1 MNKIICLLILLA
13 SSVCAQNKYRLTAS
27 INTDC
32 DFFTSDN
39 QGNIY
44 TVKNDELIK
53 YNKAGKQL
61 CKFSNKKFGNISYVD
76 ASNMLK
82 ILVFYKDFSQAVFLD
97 NTLSLNGEPVSFDKI
112 GLQQVSL
119 ICTSFN
125 NGLWI
130 YNQQNFELI
139 QLNTSYETIHHT
151 DNLNNLLN
159 VDLQPTRMMEYD
171 NKLYL
176 NNPSSGIMIF
186 DIYGTYYKTVPA
198 KYVKQFQAIADWVY
212 YKQDEK
218 LRAYNIKTAEESE
231 FQLPLAAF
239 ISFRLEMETLM
250 LQTQE
255 GISVF
260 SAE

>member
-1 MNKIICLLILLA
+1 
-13 SSVCAQNKYRLTAS
+13 
-27 INTDC
+27 
-32 DFFTSDN
+32 
-39 QGNIY
+39 
-44 TVKNDELIK
+44 
-53 YNKAGKQL
+53 
-61 CKFSNKKFGNISYVD
+61 
-76 ASNMLK
+76 
-82 ILVFYKDFSQAVFLD
+82 
-97 NTLSLNGEPVSFDKI
+97 
-112 GLQQVSL
+112 
-119 ICTSFN
+119 
-125 NGLWI
+125 
-130 YNQQNFELI
+130 
-139 QLNTSYETIHHT
+139 
-151 DNLNNLLN
+151 
-159 VDLQPTRMMEYD
+159 MEYD

-198 KYVKQFQAIADWVY
+198 KNVKQFQAIADWVY
-212 YKQDEK
+212 YMQDEK